1 MKKLSLWGWHST
13 SQIKAI
19 TASNHNIVKWFSNAG
34 NSKYHLNNLIHQ
46 PYELQV
52 QAATIP
58 DILLEVID
66 KNFTKFSEMY
76 SRVTYSRGL
85 TTQELLHIFNLYM
98 RYFYADLE
106 KYKPDYV
113 LFSTFPHFGTD
124 YALYLCAKAL
134 NIKVIITF
142 QTLFSN
148 RFFAIE
154 SLEDFEDVHQKKQY
168 SQNNQTIKQ
177 SFKKDLFYMN
187 KINNKKKKCS
197 LSLIGE
203 SLKLLTKQSKPLTFT
218 GMIQKFQECQAF
230 NKLFFKNTVNKIDI
244 KNKYVYFPL
253 QLQPEMTTSML
264 GGIYSDQLLALEQ
277 LSSLLPND
285 WQIYVKENPKQ
296 TPRQRGKFFFK
307 RLKSIPKV
315 QYLSSSINTHYLIE
329 HSQFVS
335 VVTGTAGWEAISGGK
350 NVLVFGKAWYSSL
363 TGVFQYHENLNIEKL
378 LSFKIK
384 HQELEE
390 KFNHLLNTAHEGVI
404 DPSYNQLVP
413 DYSEDKNQLL
423 LLKFL
428 KEQSGKHFDPKL
440 IDIFFDNLGEFLKIR
455 NKFKEIF

>member
-1 MKKLSLWGWHST
+1 MKKLYLWGWHST

-19 TASNHNIVKWFSNAG
+19 QASEHQVVKWFSNAG

-46 PYELQV
+46 PYELDAQY
-52 QAATIP
+52 TSIP
-58 DILLEVID
+58 DNLLEVINI
-66 KNFTKFSEMY
+66 NFTKFSEMY

-85 TTQELLHIFNLYM
+85 TPQELLHIFNLYI
-98 RYFYADLE
+98 RYFYADL
-106 KYKPDYV
+106 KKLQPNYV

-134 NIKVIITF
+134 NIKIIITF

-154 SLEDFEDVHQKKQY
+154 SLEDFEKVHQKKQY
-168 SQNNQTIKQ
+168 SQNNHTIKK
-177 SFKKDLFYMN
+177 SFKKELFYMN
-187 KINNKKKKCS
+187 KIKNNKKICS
-197 LSLIGE
+197 FSLLGE

-218 GMIQKFQECQAF
+218 GMIQKFQECKSY
-230 NKLFFKNTVNKIDI
+230 NKLSINTIIEKIDF
-244 KNKYVYFPL
+244 KQKYVYFPL

-277 LSSLLPND
+277 LSSILPNN
-285 WQIYVKENPKQ
+285 WKIYAKENPKQ

-307 RLKSIPKV
+307 RLKAIPKV
-315 QYLSSSINTHYLIE
+315 IYLSPAINTHYLIE

-363 TGVFQYHENLNIEKL
+363 PGVFQYNENIDIK
-378 LSFKIK
+378 KIVSSK
-384 HQELEE
+384 IDHHELED
-390 KFNHLLNTAHEGVI
+390 KFNNLLNTAHEGVI

-413 DYSEDKNQLL
+413 DYSEEKNEKLL
-423 LLKFL
+423 INFL
-428 KEQSGKHFDPKL
+428 NEV
-440 IDIFFDNLGEFLKIR
+440 II
-455 NKFKEIF
+455 

>member
-1 MKKLSLWGWHST
+1 MKKLYLWGWHSE

-19 TASNHNIVKWFSNAG
+19 KVSKHNIVKWFSNAG
-34 NSKYHLNNLIHQ
+34 NSAYHLNNFIHK
-46 PYELQV
+46 PYELDTPTT
-52 QAATIP
+52 AIP
-58 DILLEVID
+58 DSLLEVINQ
-66 KNFTKFSEMY
+66 NFIKFSEMY

-85 TTQELLHIFNLYM
+85 TTQELLHIFNLYIQ
-98 RYFYADLE
+98 YFYADLE
-106 KYKPDYV
+106 KYKPDFV

-142 QTLFSN
+142 QTLFPN

-154 SLEDFEDVHQKKQY
+154 SLEEFENIHQQKQY

-187 KINNKKKKCS
+187 KINNKKKKCL
-197 LSLIGE
+197 LSLMGE
-203 SLKLLTKQSKPLTFT
+203 SLKLLTKQSKPLTLT
-218 GMIQKFQECQAF
+218 GMIQKFQECQTF
-230 NKLFFKNTVNKIDI
+230 NKLFFKDTINEIDI
-244 KNKYVYFPL
+244 EKKYVYFPL

-277 LSSLLPND
+277 LSSLLPDN
-285 WQIYVKENPKQ
+285 WKIYVKENPKQ
-296 TPRQRGKFFFK
+296 TPRQRGRFFFK

-315 QYLSSSINTHYLIE
+315 QYLSPAINTHYLIE

-363 TGVFQYHENLNIEKL
+363 PGVFQYHDKINIEKL
-378 LSFKIK
+378 LSFKIN

-390 KFNHLLNTAHEGVI
+390 KFNHLLNTAHEGVM

-413 DYSEDKNQLL
+413 DYSEEKNQILL
-423 LLKFL
+423 TKFL
-428 KEQSGKHFDPKL
+428 K
-440 IDIFFDNLGEFLKIR
+440 KI
-455 NKFKEIF
+455 IG